1 MNRRL
6 SLTLGP
12 VLLAGSLLTHS
23 LARADQPNMQNALSQ
38 LQAAK
43 ASLQAAA
50 HNKNGHRVNA
60 IGLIDQAIV
69 EVQLGIN
76 AAR

>member
-6 SLTLGP
+6 SLALGP
-12 VLLAGSLLTHS
+12 VVLAGSLIYTS
-23 LARADQPNMQNALSQ
+23 MARADQPNMRNALSQ

-50 HNKNGHRVNA
+50 TDKAGHR
-60 IGLIDQAIV
+60 
-69 EVQLGIN
+69 
-76 AAR
+76 